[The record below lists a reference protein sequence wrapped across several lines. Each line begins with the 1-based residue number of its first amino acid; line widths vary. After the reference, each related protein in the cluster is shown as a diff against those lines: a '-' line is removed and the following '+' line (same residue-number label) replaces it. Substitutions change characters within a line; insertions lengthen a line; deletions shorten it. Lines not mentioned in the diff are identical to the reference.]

1 MASNTMATW
10 HKRTRK
16 HKNGGRKRKNKE
28 ARHSTPS
35 AVELF
40 AALGE
45 PGQPAP
51 KSAAPVKKSAAPKKP
66 AAKKPAA

>member
-10 HKRTRK
+10 HKRTRA
-16 HKNGGRKRKNKE
+16 HKNAGRKRKNQE

-35 AVELF
+35 AAELF
-40 AALGE
+40 AGFGE

-51 KSAAPVKKSAAPKKP
+51 AAKTKSAAK
-66 AAKKPAA
+66 